1 MAISFIIFRG
11 PLDCT
16 YSGGCVTVPTY
27 RGYLMA
33 CNWLQPSNKRLY
45 VVTDT
50 NVGAVATNH
59 GRRISIKR
67 QAAALIRVFVNI
79 ENRGKNRGTCNAARA
94 CILACASRA
103 RGKLPTTVA
112 PSVPPALKTP
122 LSVEAAPPLVPV
134 LAPGFEPW
142 KL

>member
-1 MAISFIIFRG
+1 M
-11 PLDCT
+11 
-16 YSGGCVTVPTY
+16 TVPAC

-33 CNWLQPSNKRLY
+33 CNWLQLSNNRLS
-45 VVTDT
+45 VVTDM
-50 NVGAVATNH
+50 NVGAVVTNH
-59 GRRISIKR
+59 GRRIRIKR
-67 QAAALIRVFVNI
+67 QVAALIRAFVNI
-79 ENRGKNRGTCNAARA
+79 EHCSKNRGTSNAARA

-103 RGKLPTTVA
+103 GGKLPAIVA
-112 PSVPPALKTP
+112 PSVPTALKTP